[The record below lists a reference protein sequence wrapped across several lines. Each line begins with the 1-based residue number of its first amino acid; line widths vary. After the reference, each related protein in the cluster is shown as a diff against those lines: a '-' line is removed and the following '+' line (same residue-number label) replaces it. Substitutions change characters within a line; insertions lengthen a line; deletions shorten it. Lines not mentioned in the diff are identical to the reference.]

1 MVNILSDREGKRQQ
15 RLKDKLE
22 AETRQ
27 AEIQTIIDNILTNSQ
42 PADVRSIV
50 ELLEKNY
57 DISQEEAIPVLRK
70 MEFNTKLVLQEPLPE
85 ETIMPKTAR
94 DYFLKRNYF
103 SIEFWVSI
111 SVLVLVLIF
120 VLINV
125 TEGFFF
131 YFRYVVVSF
140 FMLILSGWSLTSAL
154 FPSLDDN
161 MRFLE
166 RAATA
171 VGLSLFIVIMDGIFL
186 NYTFKF
192 NPISI
197 GVSLIVITLIC
208 MTISII
214 LRLKLGKDGYII
226 KKKEEVIEVVEK

>member
-1 MVNILSDREGKRQQ
+1 MSERTERRKQ
-15 RLKDKLE
+15 RLKDRLE

-27 AEIQTIIDNILTNSQ
+27 AEIQEIIENILENSQ
-42 PADVRSIV
+42 PPDVRTIV

-70 MEFNTKLVLQEPLPE
+70 MEFATKLTLQESLPE
-85 ETIMPKTAR
+85 ETIMPKTPR
-94 DYFLKRNYF
+94 EYFLKRNYF
-103 SIEFWVSI
+103 SIEFWVSTSI
-111 SVLVLVLIF
+111 ILLVLIF
-120 VLINV
+120 VLIDV

-140 FMLILSGWSLTSAL
+140 FMLFLSGWSLTSVM

-171 VGLSLFIVIMDGIFL
+171 IGLSLFVVIMDGIFL
-186 NYTFKF
+186 NYTFRF
-192 NPISI
+192 NPVSI
-197 GVSLIVITLIC
+197 GVSLIIVTLIC

-214 LRLKLGKDGYII
+214 FRLKLGRDGYIL
-226 KKKEEVIEVVEK
+226 KKKEQVIEVVEK

>member
-1 MVNILSDREGKRQQ
+1 MSKRKEKRQQ

-22 AETRQ
+22 SETRQ
-27 AEIQTIIDNILTNSQ
+27 AEIQEIIENILENSQ
-42 PADVRSIV
+42 PPDIRTIV
-50 ELLEKNY
+50 ESLEKNY
-57 DISQEEAIPVLRK
+57 EITREESIPVLRN
-70 MEFNTKLVLQEPLPE
+70 MEFNTELVLQEPIPE
-85 ETIMPKTAR
+85 ETSMPKTPR
-94 DYFLKRNYF
+94 EYFLKKNYF

-111 SVLVLVLIF
+111 SILVLVLIF
-120 VLINV
+120 VLIDV
-125 TEGFFF
+125 TTGFFF

-140 FMLILSGWSLTSAL
+140 FMLVLSGWSLTSAL

-171 VGLSLFIVIMDGIFL
+171 VGLSLLVVILDGIFI

-192 NPISI
+192 NPVSI

-208 MTISII
+208 MTISIL
-214 LRLKLGKDGYII
+214 LRLKLGRDGFIL
-226 KKKEEVIEVVEK
+226 KKKEEIIEVVEK

>member
-1 MVNILSDREGKRQQ
+1 MSERTERRKQ
-15 RLKDKLE
+15 RLKDRLE

-27 AEIQTIIDNILTNSQ
+27 AEIQEIIENILENSQ
-42 PADVRSIV
+42 PPDVRTIV

-70 MEFNTKLVLQEPLPE
+70 MEFATKLTLQESLPE
-85 ETIMPKTAR
+85 ETIMPKTPLE
-94 DYFLKRNYF
+94 YFLKKNYF
-103 SIEFWVSI
+103 SIEFWVSTSI
-111 SVLVLVLIF
+111 ILLVLIF
-120 VLINV
+120 VLIDV

-140 FMLILSGWSLTSAL
+140 FMLFLSGWSLTSVM

-171 VGLSLFIVIMDGIFL
+171 IGLSLFVVIMDGIFL
-186 NYTFKF
+186 NYTFRF
-192 NPISI
+192 NPVSI
-197 GVSLIVITLIC
+197 GVSLIIITLIC

-214 LRLKLGKDGYII
+214 FRLKLGRDGYIL
-226 KKKEEVIEVVEK
+226 KKKEQVIKEVKK

>member
-1 MVNILSDREGKRQQ
+1 MSERTERRKQ
-15 RLKDKLE
+15 RLKDRLE

-27 AEIQTIIDNILTNSQ
+27 AEIQEIIENILENSQ
-42 PADVRSIV
+42 PPDVRTIV

-70 MEFNTKLVLQEPLPE
+70 MEFATKLTLQEPLPE
-85 ETIMPKTAR
+85 ETIMPKTPR
-94 DYFLKRNYF
+94 EYFLKRNYF
-103 SIEFWVSI
+103 SIEFWVSTSI
-111 SVLVLVLIF
+111 ILLVLIF
-120 VLINV
+120 VLIDV

-140 FMLILSGWSLTSAL
+140 FMLFLSGWSLTSVM

-171 VGLSLFIVIMDGIFL
+171 IGLSLFVVIMDGIFL
-186 NYTFKF
+186 NYTFRF
-192 NPISI
+192 NPVSI
-197 GVSLIVITLIC
+197 GVSLIIITLIC

-214 LRLKLGKDGYII
+214 FRLKLGRDGYIL
-226 KKKEEVIEVVEK
+226 KKKEQVIEVVEK